1 MQSFRTLP
9 AGYTEYD
16 TLDLQKD
23 KKKALLVNIL
33 ATLIAVVMAVVM
45 HVHIPFSLSLR
56 ADDGAF
62 MPLIRLIALFVLMF
76 AYLFLHELIHGAVM
90 KICGTEKVTYGLTGI
105 YAYAG
110 STDYYDRPAYIMIA
124 LAPVVVF
131 LVVFTILLLLVPL
144 SWFWTIY
151 FLQILNVSGAA
162 GDLYVTYK
170 CWKLPKDLLIQDAGV
185 RMVMYTKQ

>member
-62 MPLIRLIALFVLMF
+62 MSFLRLIALLVLVL
-76 AYLFLHELIHGAVM
+76 AYLVLHELIHGAVM
-90 KICGTEKVTYGLTGI
+90 KICGTKKVAYGLTGI

-110 STDYYDRPAYIMIA
+110 SADYYDRPAYIVIA

-131 LVVFTILLLLVPL
+131 LAVFTILLLLVPL

-151 FLQILNVSGAA
+151 FLQIFNISGAA

-170 CWKLPKDLLIQDAGV
+170 CLRMPKDLLIKDAGV
-185 RMVMYTKQ
+185 RMVMYTKR

>member
-56 ADDGAF
+56 ADGGTL
-62 MPLIRLIALFVLMF
+62 MPLIRLIALLVLMF

-90 KICGTEKVTYGLTGI
+90 KNCGTEKVTYGLTGI

-131 LVVFTILLLLVPL
+131 LAVLTILLFLVPL

-170 CWKLPKDLLIQDAGV
+170 CLRMPKDLLIQDAGV
-185 RMVMYTKQ
+185 RMVMYTKR